1 MAMDDRNSTDRLGT
15 RDARIPDDAYSRR
28 RSSWYIW
35 VAVALLVAVA
45 LYVLVRG
52 LGYASG

>member
-15 RDARIPDDAYSRR
+15 RDARTPDDAYSRR